1 MIREPGDLTSADRTL
16 IHEGWM
22 IPMAQAL
29 PIEAVEPVQVPVW
42 AWLLVAVAA
51 FGVYL
56 MVLDNTVL
64 ASLAETSHE
73 FFHDARHFI
82 GAPCH

>member
-1 MIREPGDLTSADRTL
+1 MELTFPSD
-16 IHEGWM
+16 
-22 IPMAQAL
+22 
-29 PIEAVEPVQVPVW
+29 AVEPVAVPVW
-42 AWLLVAVAA
+42 AWLLVAAAA

-64 ASLAETSHE
+64 ANMAESTHE